1 MSKNNT
7 ASLLPFVQGR
17 YIENSRWYMGSV
29 MTFLVN
35 SEHTNGSFS
44 ITEYLSKPGN
54 EPPAHVHHREDEF
67 FYILEG
73 RIDAYIGKELLS
85 AGQNEGV
92 FFPKFI
98 PHTFRILTPRLRML
112 IWLSPGGFEGYFR
125 DMSEPAR
132 SLDLPTH
139 AANYGEAGRYG
150 SHIAAGKEHGISFLS
165 SEEIRQQMPPLA
177 ELLALDDLGDSAL
190 MRNATGGR
198 NE

>member
-73 RIDAYIGKELLS
+73 RIDAYIGKS
-85 AGQNEGV
+85 SY
-92 FFPKFI
+92 
-98 PHTFRILTPRLRML
+98 PRVRTK
-112 IWLSPGGFEGYFR
+112 
-125 DMSEPAR
+125 AC
-132 SLDLPTH
+132 
-139 AANYGEAGRYG
+139 
-150 SHIAAGKEHGISFLS
+150 SFLNS
-165 SEEIRQQMPPLA
+165 SRIRSGSSLR
-177 ELLALDDLGDSAL
+177 DCGC
-190 MRNATGGR
+190 
-198 NE
+198 